1 MKENKKQTKK
11 NPTTVKGSPST
22 PAKSKEGKKCLCQGD
37 YTHCG

>member
-1 MKENKKQTKK
+1 MKEKKKQKK
-11 NPTTVKGSPST
+11 TTTVKGSPPT